1 MKTLVALCAA
11 ALIGASLAPRPAAAQ
26 APSAR
31 PARGMEFGTFIKLDK
46 GMTESELML
55 RAGPAD
61 AVGHGERG
69 VVYYYFPTVADP
81 FLTTVTVRQGRIV
94 NLERERKTF

>member
-1 MKTLVALCAA
+1 
-11 ALIGASLAPRPAAAQ
+11 
-26 APSAR
+26 
-31 PARGMEFGTFIKLDK
+31 
-46 GMTESELML
+46 
-55 RAGPAD
+55 
-61 AVGHGERG
+61 VGHGERG